1 LPFADA
7 RFPCFAPD
15 ELSTPHLPPTTRSY
29 STTTASQFESPLTA
43 LRDQLTLYR
52 EVNLRCA
59 GRETL

>member
-1 LPFADA
+1 MRGWL
-7 RFPCFAPD
+7 
-15 ELSTPHLPPTTRSY
+15 